1 MNTKQ
6 RLPRRYV
13 VGLAVLVLLVSGGWW
28 LGRPQPAAQVSGQI
42 VAAAAAASAGFAR
55 VNTPLPIEFPRD
67 HGPHPAYLT
76 EWWYYVGNLV
86 SADGRRFGFQLT
98 FFRRAL
104 TPEAT
109 ARTSDWAANQA
120 YMAHF
125 ALSDIGA
132 QQFHAFDRYSR
143 GAAGLAGAQ
152 AEPYRVWLENWSVEG
167 VGPRTERLRAQQDG
181 IALDLT
187 LTWGKAPAL
196 HGEAGLHQKGPETG
210 NASMY
215 YSLTR
220 LPLQGAVTL
229 NGQTFAVT
237 GSGWMDHEFG
247 TTALGARA
255 IGWDWFALQ
264 LDDGRELMVYQIRR
278 EDGTIEPQ
286 SSGSLIEAD
295 GRVQHLDGRDVQI
308 TVLDTWQSAAS
319 GGRYP
324 ARWRV
329 DLPAFALTLTITPR
343 QADQELR
350 LAQTYWE
357 GAVAIEGETGGQ
369 PISGQGY
376 VELTGYV
383 GTLRGQ
389 F

>member
-1 MNTKQ
+1 MT
-6 RLPRRYV
+6 RRSAFWLIV
-13 VGLAVLVLLVSGGWW
+13 VVLLIVSGVWW
-28 LGRPQPAAQVSGQI
+28 LGRPQADGQVSGQV
-42 VAAAAAASAGFAR
+42 VAAVEPSTAGFAR
-55 VNTPLPIEFPRD
+55 VTAPLSLEFPRD
-67 HGPHPAYLT
+67 HGAHPAYLT

-86 SADGRRFGFQLT
+86 SADGRQFGFQLT

-104 TPEAT
+104 SAET
-109 ARTSDWAANQA
+109 AARSSDWATNQV

-125 ALSDIGA
+125 ALSDISG
-132 QQFHAFDRYSR
+132 QQFYAFDRFSR

-152 AEPYRVWLENWSVEG
+152 AQPYRVWLEDWSVTG
-167 VGPRTERLRAQQDG
+167 VGPQTEHLLAQQNSV
-181 IALDLT
+181 ALDLT
-187 LTWGKAPAL
+187 LAWGKPPAL
-196 HGEAGLHQKGPETG
+196 HGEAGLHQKGPEAG

-229 NGQTFAVT
+229 DGQTFAVT

-247 TTALGARA
+247 TTALGERA

-278 EDGTIEPQ
+278 EDGSIEPQ
-286 SSGSLIEAD
+286 SSGSLIAAD
-295 GRVQHLDGRDVQI
+295 GRVQHLAGSDVQI
-308 TVLDTWQSAAS
+308 SVLDTWQSAAS

-329 DLPAFALTLTITPR
+329 TLPAYGLTLEITPR

-357 GAVAIEGETGGQ
+357 GAVAIQGESAGQ
-369 PISGQGY
+369 PITGQGY

-389 F
+389 L

>member
-1 MNTKQ
+1 MT
-6 RLPRRYV
+6 RRILLGLV
-13 VGLAVLVLLVSGGWW
+13 VVALLVGGGWW
-28 LGRPQPAAQVSGQI
+28 WGRPQPPSQVSGQI
-42 VAAAAAASAGFAR
+42 VDAAVASTEGYAR
-55 VNTPLPIEFPRD
+55 VTTPLGIEFPRD

-76 EWWYYVGNLV
+76 EWWYYVGNLE

-104 TPEAT
+104 TPEAA
-109 ARTSDWAANQA
+109 ARTSDWASNQV

-125 ALSDIGA
+125 ALSDIGG

-152 AEPYRVWLENWSVEG
+152 AEPYRVWLEDWSVEG
-167 VGPRTERLRAQQDG
+167 IGPQTERLRAQQNDL
-181 IALDLT
+181 ALDLT
-187 LTWGKAPAL
+187 LTWGKPPAL
-196 HGEAGLHQKGPETG
+196 HGEAGLHQKGPEMG

-220 LPLQGAVTL
+220 LPLQGTITV
-229 NGQTFAVT
+229 NGQAFAVT
-237 GSGWMDHEFG
+237 GGGWMDHEFG
-247 TTALGARA
+247 TTALGERA

-278 EDGTIEPQ
+278 DDGTIEPQ

-295 GRVQHLDGRDVQI
+295 GRVQHLTGSEVRID
-308 TVLDTWQSAAS
+308 VLDTWQSAAS

-324 ARWRV
+324 ARWRITI
-329 DLPAFALTLTITPR
+329 PTFGLTLTVTPR

-357 GAVAIEGETGGQ
+357 GAVAIQGDSRGQ
-369 PISGQGY
+369 PLSGQGY

-389 F
+389 L